1 VIGEHFVFD
10 VGAWLGALLT
20 TWLGYRWRFGARVDA
35 VAGRLGAGYFLAL
48 SGGGLLGAY
57 GFGTWN
63 AYLSGQP
70 GIGRSILGGLAGA
83 ILLVELYKARRGIR
97 GSTGAVFAL
106 PFAVALAIGRVG
118 CYLSGLDDF
127 TYGLPTDLPWGVD
140 FGDGVARHPVQLY
153 ESLVMAGTAAVLL
166 AGFARRQAWLMANGF
181 YVVVAVYA
189 LQRFA
194 WEFLK
199 PYAAVIG
206 PFNLFHLLCTILAAY
221 AVSMVARGTADAT

>member
-1 VIGEHFVFD
+1 MIGEHLLFD
-10 VGAWLGALLT
+10 IGAWLAALLA
-20 TWLGYRWRFGARVDA
+20 TWLVYRWRFAARVTA
-35 VAGRLGAGYFLAL
+35 VSGRLGAGYFVAM

-83 ILLVELYKARRGIR
+83 ILLVELYKLRRGVR

-106 PFAVALAIGRVG
+106 PFALALAIGRIG

-127 TYGLPTDLPWGVD
+127 TYGLPTALPWGVD

-153 ESLVMAGTAAVLL
+153 ESLSMAATAALLL
-166 AGFARRQAWLMANGF
+166 AGFARRRAWLLANGF
-181 YVVVAVYA
+181 YVVVGGYA

-199 PYAAVIG
+199 PYATVIG
-206 PFNLFHLLCTILAAY
+206 PFNLFHLLCTILFAY
-221 AVSMVARGTADAT
+221 AVFMVVRDTADAT